1 MLINKDNVEAYLL
14 DYQEGNLDAGDE
26 KALKSYLKAHPE
38 YADMLDEEPLPQFTP
53 DTSVV
58 YANKESLKRSA
69 NRTKVFYMRP
79 VAFRLAVAAAILALI
94 VSVAIPFL
102 RTGPTEVQG
111 TMQAQADR
119 PEIVIDTYAV
129 TPVEDEEQTHP
140 ANEMPRQ
147 TPDKQHEPRQQPPVS
162 LIAPPQDYV
171 ASNEDQW
178 PRPLVAKSI
187 DRLELQRFTSDER
200 QMKHTLAAAGGPL
213 LPEADKQ
220 QVQKPQ
226 RKWYT
231 SILNSE
237 VARNFLPEA
246 VQETLPE
253 PQGQEEDTKSKNNV
267 ILELPP
273 AGKRLIDAIFKP
285 E

>member
-1 MLINKDNVEAYLL
+1 ML
-14 DYQEGNLDAGDE
+14 DYQEGNLDSADE
-26 KALKSYLKAHPE
+26 KALKAYLKAHPE
-38 YADMLDEEPLPQFTP
+38 YADMLDEEPLPQLTP
-53 DTSVV
+53 DSSVV

-102 RTGPTEVQG
+102 RTEPTEVQG

-119 PEIVIDTYAV
+119 PEIVIDTHAV
-129 TPVEDEEQTHP
+129 NPVGDKEQTHP
-140 ANEMPRQ
+140 SNETPNQ
-147 TPDKQHEPRQQPPVS
+147 TPTKQREPRQQPPVN
-162 LIAPPQDYV
+162 LIAPPRDYV
-171 ASNEDQW
+171 ASNEEQL
-178 PRPLVAKSI
+178 PNPLVAKSI

-200 QMKHTLAAAGGPL
+200 QLKHALATAGGSL
-213 LPEADKQ
+213 IPEAGEPEE
-220 QVQKPQ
+220 QKPQ

-253 PQGQEEDTKSKNNV
+253 PQGQEEETKSKNNV